1 MEYYTIQQGKIAI
14 PGRGNICEWQKLRCK
29 VSINN
34 WKKLTK
40 IKKYLKNMKIRST
53 AIQNRFADCE
63 PDPDPFS
70 V

>member
-34 WKKLTK
+34 WKKLS
-40 IKKYLKNMKIRST
+40 KKHENKVYSNPKPVRGL
-53 AIQNRFADCE
+53 
-63 PDPDPFS
+63 
-70 V
+70 